1 MKESRVQNAVITLV
15 NQFSEIKLIE
25 RLMAE
30 LDEDEELIE

>member
-15 NQFSEIKLIE
+15 NQFSEIRLIE